1 MTNKEI
7 FESLKTAKW
16 EQFREG
22 EGHVRTEVDGRTAL
36 VSAEGTLY
44 INGQIAIPFGVIPE
58 VDEIVTSALTG
69 IFPRIFSEWLEK

>member
-16 EQFREG
+16 EQFRNG
-22 EGHVRTEVDGRTAL
+22 EGHVRTEVGGCTAH

-44 INGQIAIPFGVIPE
+44 IGGKIAVPFGVIPE
-58 VDEIVTSALTG
+58 VDEIVRYAQTG
-69 IFPRIFSEWLEK
+69 IFQRVFNEWLEK